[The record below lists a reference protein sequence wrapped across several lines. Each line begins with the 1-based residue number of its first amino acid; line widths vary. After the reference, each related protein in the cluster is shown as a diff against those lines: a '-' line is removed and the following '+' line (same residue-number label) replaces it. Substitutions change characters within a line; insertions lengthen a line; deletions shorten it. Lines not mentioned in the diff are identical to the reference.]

1 MNVPQTI
8 AIIAAAVAM
17 LNLLMLPWGGLLE
30 VLEFTFLAVPSGL
43 PKEEMGTAYVAII
56 PAENARTSNGASI
69 PASASSPESAGVAV
83 SEGSLRHDI
92 PSIPGVAV
100 ASAASSMK
108 GE

>member
-1 MNVPQTI
+1 MSVPEII
-8 AIIAAAVAM
+8 AIIAAAVAA
-17 LNLLMLPWGGLLE
+17 LNVLMLPWGGLLE

-43 PKEEMGTAYVAII
+43 PKEEMGTAYIAII

-69 PASASSPESAGVAV
+69 PVSASSPESAGVAV
-83 SEGSLRHDI
+83 SEESLRHGI

-100 ASAASSMK
+100 ASAASSTK